1 MHLTAKLRPHSPDPI
16 GPNPRLRHATTLK
29 VYKSADGI
37 EIFVGRGARDNDELS
52 ISSARECPREWWMHA
67 AGCPGS
73 HVVIKCDDDEP
84 PRPTVLDAAALA
96 AKYSKAAGNRVSVSL
111 TRCRNVSKP
120 RGAKVRFS
128 RNHRATNIRRN
139 GNGTETERK
148 RNGNGSSCSTGRRSR
163 WTESMDAA

>member
-1 MHLTAKLRPHSPDPI
+1 MVKDEAPAVQPR
-16 GPNPRLRHATTLK
+16 GPKKQKQKQPVTPRKPYK

-120 RGAKVRFS
+120 RGAKPGLV
-128 RNHRATNIRRN
+128 NINGDVATIKLDMKSEADRL
-139 GNGTETERK
+139 
-148 RNGNGSSCSTGRRSR
+148 GRLEA
-163 WTESMDAA
+163 TLAGGAEPGE